1 MADKN
6 RPLTVADLAV
16 TPVRE
21 LLKLAG
27 ELFVELLEAPAEF
40 TEADRERARMLRLT
54 LAEASSRAARVYP
67 TPPNAGAC
75 SCGAKFATLDEL
87 DDHFWEVFVPADDTG
102 LDGRQHAEL
111 SQD

>member
-54 LAEASSRAARVYP
+54 ARS
-67 TPPNAGAC
+67 G
-75 SCGAKFATLDEL
+75 
-87 DDHFWEVFVPADDTG
+87 
-102 LDGRQHAEL
+102 
-111 SQD
+111 

>member
-1 MADKN
+1 MADESKS
-6 RPLTVADLAV
+6 LTVADLAV

-21 LLKLAG
+21 LLQLAG

-40 TEADRERARMLRLT
+40 AEADRERARMLRLA
-54 LAEASSRAARVYP
+54 LAEAASRAARVYP
-67 TPPNAGAC
+67 TPPHAGAC
-75 SCGAKFATLDEL
+75 SCGAQFATLDEL